1 MTLQAST
8 SFIPEKYRVLSGS
21 ALKVLAMAIMLIDH
35 TASSL
40 FLNPFSLYKT
50 GDWK

>member
-35 TASSL
+35 TAS
-40 FLNPFSLYKT
+40 FLLR
-50 GDWK
+50 